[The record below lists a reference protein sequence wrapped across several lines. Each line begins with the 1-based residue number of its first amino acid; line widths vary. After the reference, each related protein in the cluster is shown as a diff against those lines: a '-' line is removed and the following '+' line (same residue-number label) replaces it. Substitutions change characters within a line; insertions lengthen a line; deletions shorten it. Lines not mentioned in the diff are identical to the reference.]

1 MAHGLGQRRGH
12 GLGAVGCEPA
22 GLSIAT
28 SEAEEQGFGGGS
40 GAVLDGETQAL
51 IVAAYEV
58 ASGVGPGVEIGAAPE
73 GLAKVAAGAFG
84 HVVNEDKGEVVA
96 AVEFAQEPQEAGDI

>member
-1 MAHGLGQRRGH
+1 M
-12 GLGAVGCEPA
+12 
-22 GLSIAT
+22 AT

-73 GLAKVAAGAFG
+73 GLAEVAAGAFG
-84 HVVNEDKGEVVA
+84 HVVNEGKGDVVA
-96 AVEFAQEPQEAGDI
+96 AIELPEEAEEAGDI